1 MLSKV
6 IKSMLKKIMNACG
19 CSGCVDIKVII
30 FLFFILAII
39 YSMYSNQINSMIK
52 GEDCGCDK

>member
-6 IKSMLKKIMNACG
+6 IKSMLKKILKA
-19 CSGCVDIKVII
+19 SGCVDIKVII

-39 YSMYSNQINSMIK
+39 YSMYSKQINSMIK

>member
-1 MLSKV
+1 
-6 IKSMLKKIMNACG
+6 MLKKIMNACG

-39 YSMYSNQINSMIK
+39 YSMYSKQINSMIK

>member
-6 IKSMLKKIMNACG
+6 IKSMLKKILKA
-19 CSGCVDIKVII
+19 SGCVDIKVII

-52 GEDCGCDK
+52 GEDTVLCDK